1 MDLITYLV
9 TTSRKGFV
17 GRIWAYLIVPRDCCL
32 PKSFVPVLS
41 ADTQIL
47 NRVLT
52 RPWTNFYTCVRRHW
66 VWTKSAISM
75 RNTLSFRSWVQEYK
89 VWLLPRRWR
98 IPAWNES
105 FIKSRKSRMRQAQ
118 NHRVRMRKH
127 ADKVLEEV
135 GYHISFQ
142 FTKVR
147 HRHNGSNDIMF
158 SLNKSDLGPSI
169 RFFCATFIER
179 GRAPHRKQDTETTRL
194 PCVCM
199 QNSPPPPKNE
209 HALKD
214 FLCVANMRQLLHAAN

>member
-1 MDLITYLV
+1 MCEGTECGQKAQSACETHFPSGPESKNI
-9 TTSRKGFV
+9 KC
-17 GRIWAYLIVPRDCCL
+17 DCCL
-32 PKSFVPVLS
+32 E
-41 ADTQIL
+41 ADEYPL
-47 NRVLT
+47 EMRVLL
-52 RPWTNFYTCVRRHW
+52 N
-66 VWTKSAISM
+66 
-75 RNTLSFRSWVQEYK
+75 QGK
-89 VWLLPRRWR
+89 VECGKHKTT
-98 IPAWNES
+98 I
-105 FIKSRKSRMRQAQ
+105 
-118 NHRVRMRKH
+118 RMRKH

-147 HRHNGSNDIMF
+147 HRHNGSNDSMF

-199 QNSPPPPKNE
+199 QNPPPPKNE